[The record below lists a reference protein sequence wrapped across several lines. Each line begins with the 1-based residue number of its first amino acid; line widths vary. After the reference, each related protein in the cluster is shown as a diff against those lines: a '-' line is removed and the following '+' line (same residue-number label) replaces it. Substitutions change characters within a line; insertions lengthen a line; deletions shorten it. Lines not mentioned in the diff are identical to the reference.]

1 MLDGR
6 LGTAM
11 GGGGGGAVAEDS
23 ENVWSGTFGSSRR
36 RSEIMEGK
44 ENAWTVAEAT
54 GKRGF

>member
-6 LGTAM
+6 LGTAR
-11 GGGGGGAVAEDS
+11 GAVAEDS
-23 ENVWSGTFGSSRR
+23 ENIWSGTFGSSRR